1 MKKQIFAII
10 LCQKEGRMDDNNPLL
25 TWDELCQMEGE
36 PVWVEQKYSFSK
48 EWYGQW
54 EVISSIWNDE
64 YSDEPDSCI
73 YMTDDE
79 VRYKNDFGTEWK
91 AYRKRKNE

>member
-1 MKKQIFAII
+1 
-10 LCQKEGRMDDNNPLL
+10 MDDNNPLL

-36 PVWVEQKYSFSK
+36 PVWVEEKYSFSE
-48 EWYGQW
+48 EWYGKW

-73 YMTDDE
+73 YMTDEE
-79 VRYKNDFGTEWK
+79 VRYKDDFGTEWK
-91 AYRKRKNE
+91 AYRKKKNE